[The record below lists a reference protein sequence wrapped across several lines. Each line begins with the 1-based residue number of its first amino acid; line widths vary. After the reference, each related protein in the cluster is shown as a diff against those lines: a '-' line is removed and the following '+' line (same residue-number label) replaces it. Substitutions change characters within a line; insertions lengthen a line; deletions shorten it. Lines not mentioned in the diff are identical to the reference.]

1 MVAKNENPI
10 LSLVINIVIPV
21 MILHK
26 GAHYLGANGAL
37 WALLAAL
44 SFPLVYGIRDY
55 VRTKNKNY
63 VSIIGVVNACLTGGL
78 ALFQLE
84 GGWFA
89 LKDASLPYCLGLYV
103 LISSFTD
110 KPFAKAFFMNPQILK
125 VEVLQKSLDEQGK
138 NGEFDQLLRNGT
150 RFFSISFFISGTL
163 NFFLALR
170 IFEKIDP
177 TLTSDQRG
185 QVLNEQ
191 IAHMTYMSLAIITIP
206 LIAFT
211 TLFLFWFFRRL
222 SGLTGLTVD
231 DLTAT

>member
-1 MVAKNENPI
+1 MIAKNENPF
-10 LSLVINIVIPV
+10 LSLIVNILIPV

-37 WALLAAL
+37 WALLLAL

-55 VRTKNKNY
+55 IRTKTKNY

-78 ALFQLE
+78 ALYQFE
-84 GGWFA
+84 GSWFA
-89 LKDASLPYCLGLYV
+89 FKDASLPYCLGLYV

-125 VEVLQKSLDEQGK
+125 LDVLQKSLDEKDK
-138 NGEFDQLLRNGT
+138 NAEFDQLLRNGT
-150 RFFSISFFISGTL
+150 RFFSLSFFISGTI

-177 TLTSDQRG
+177 HLSPDQHG
-185 QVLNEQ
+185 QILNQQ
-191 IAHMTYMSLAIITIP
+191 IAHMTWMSMMIITIP
-206 LIAFT
+206 LICFT
-211 TLFLFWFFRRL
+211 TLFLLWFFRKL
-222 SGLTGLTVD
+222 TGLTGLKMD
-231 DLTAT
+231 DLTAG

>member
-21 MILHK
+21 VILHK
-26 GAHYLGANGAL
+26 GAHYLGPHGAL
-37 WALLAAL
+37 WSLLIAL

-78 ALFQLE
+78 ALYQFE
-84 GGWFA
+84 GSWFA
-89 LKDASLPYCLGLYV
+89 FKDASLPYCLGLYV
-103 LISSFTD
+103 LISSYTE

-125 VEVLQKSLDEQGK
+125 LDLLQKSLDEKGK
-138 NGEFDQLLRNGT
+138 NEEFERLLRHGT
-150 RFFSISFFISGTL
+150 RFFSLSFFISGTL

-177 TLTSDQRG
+177 GLSAEQRG
-185 QVLNEQ
+185 QVLNDQ
-191 IAHMTYMSLAIITIP
+191 IAHMTAMSMAIITVP

-222 SGLTGLTVD
+222 TALTGLKVD